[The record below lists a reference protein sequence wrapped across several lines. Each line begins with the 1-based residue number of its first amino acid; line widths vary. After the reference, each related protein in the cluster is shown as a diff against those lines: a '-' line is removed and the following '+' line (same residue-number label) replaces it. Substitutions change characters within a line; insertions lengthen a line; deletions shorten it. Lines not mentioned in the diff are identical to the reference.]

1 MEQRIMTTA
10 QLASFRA
17 FLQEEDQT
25 PAESA
30 DLLGRDSTFPHS
42 IVSIS

>member
-1 MEQRIMTTA
+1 MENKIMISE

-17 FLQEEDQT
+17 FLQEEERT

-42 IVSIS
+42 IVSIF